1 MKIKT
6 RKAQLSNIIHETEK
20 LINDGHLIVD
30 SLKRRIIVI
39 DSFWILLD
47 KSGQENFI
55 RNMASYCKLKNAYEG
70 ILEDDYKELLLIVK
84 SVDMKINNVFKL
96 VNGKIEE
103 IDLNKTS

>member
-1 MKIKT
+1 MKMKT
-6 RKAQLSNIIHETEK
+6 RKAQLSTVIHETEK

-30 SLKRRIIVI
+30 SLKSHIIVI

-55 RNMASYCKLKNAYEG
+55 RNMANYCKLKNAYEG
-70 ILEDDYKELLLIVK
+70 VLEDDYKELLLIVK
-84 SVDMKINNVFKL
+84 SIDMKINNVFKL